1 MRMFPMITWAVA
13 EPSAG
18 KMAAFAWEEC
28 PLAPITDMGALNGF
42 YRNTQLQ
49 GHLVQDGLYL
59 DSVPEFWTTGSDFP
73 YRKKESD
80 KEAGM
85 GYAVLTTRGSN
96 VYLHI
101 WNSTGTE
108 LCFAA
113 MKNRVL
119 SARFLDGGAPV
130 AFEQKDNR
138 LLFRGLPVPLPDSIA
153 TTIILQVEGEPEPIT
168 SQTSFWIPG
177 EPAT

>member
-1 MRMFPMITWAVA
+1 MSNATWFDEARYGMFIHSGAYSVAALGEWAANRERIPFEEYTRLYA
-13 EPSAG
+13 ENFRAENYDPASW
-18 KMAAFAWEEC
+18 AA
-28 PLAPITDMGALNGF
+28 LA
-42 YRNTQLQ
+42 
-49 GHLVQDGLYL
+49 
-59 DSVPEFWTTGSDFP
+59 
-73 YRKKESD
+73 

-153 TTIILQVEGEPEPIT
+153 TAIIL
-168 SQTSFWIPG
+168 
-177 EPAT
+177 

>member
-1 MRMFPMITWAVA
+1 MFPMITWAVA

-49 GHLVQDGLYL
+49 GHLVQDSLYL
-59 DSVPEFWTTGSDFP
+59 DSVPEFWTT
-73 YRKKESD
+73 
-80 KEAGM
+80 
-85 GYAVLTTRGSN
+85 GSN

-153 TTIILQVEGEPEPIT
+153 TTIIL
-168 SQTSFWIPG
+168 
-177 EPAT
+177 

>member
-1 MRMFPMITWAVA
+1 MITWAVA

-59 DSVPEFWTTGSDFP
+59 NSVPEFWTTGSDFP

-119 SARFLDGGAPV
+119 SARFSTV
-130 AFEQKDNR
+130 ARR
-138 LLFRGLPVPLPDSIA
+138 LHSSKKTTACCFGDCPCLFLTPSPQQSSCRSRASPSRSRRKPHSGFPENLPPD
-153 TTIILQVEGEPEPIT
+153 
-168 SQTSFWIPG
+168 
-177 EPAT
+177 

>member
-1 MRMFPMITWAVA
+1 MFPMITWAVA

-49 GHLVQDGLYL
+49 GHLVQDSLYL

-80 KEAGM
+80 KE
-85 GYAVLTTRGSN
+85 VFF
-96 VYLHI
+96 VD
-101 WNSTGTE
+101 E
-108 LCFAA
+108 F
-113 MKNRVL
+113 
-119 SARFLDGGAPV
+119 
-130 AFEQKDNR
+130 
-138 LLFRGLPVPLPDSIA
+138 SIA

>member
-59 DSVPEFWTTGSDFP
+59 DSVPEFWTTGS
-73 YRKKESD
+73 
-80 KEAGM
+80 
-85 GYAVLTTRGSN
+85 N

-153 TTIILQVEGEPEPIT
+153 TTIIL
-168 SQTSFWIPG
+168 
-177 EPAT
+177 